1 MLTDIEKII
10 FLLML
15 AIFGGV
21 TAWGFYNIYRI
32 VRRGRPAQSPISN
45 LKSFIPWAVKVLL
58 EIGLQ
63 KPIYK
68 SRPILTTF
76 HALIFFGFSYYLL
89 VNLNDVLE
97 GFLPGYSTAEVST
110 GLIGVLNLLG
120 DVLSVGVLVG
130 VIVFLVRRFIAQ
142 DRRLEYNQEVQLY
155 APVAKGG
162 VKRDS
167 LIVGGFIL
175 LHVGS
180 RFMGQ
185 ALRLAESGVTNPIQ
199 PFASAVSLTLR
210 GLPASAFVSAIHAAW
225 WLAIGLIVV
234 FLPYFIISK
243 HIHILI
249 APLNLAL
256 ARQGERGHLDP
267 AAPPNSSP
275 GPSAEPALP
284 APVAQAQV
292 SVSKDSG
299 HGPSATSRQPPA
311 AGNGFAPGA
320 GTLADLAWPRLLDAY
335 ACIMCNRCQDV
346 CPAHNSARPLSPA
359 ALEINKRYWLNEHF
373 TAFAG
378 GAASP
383 PLVEFAISPEAV
395 WSCTTC
401 YACVRVCPVG
411 NEPMADIVDI
421 RRRLIND
428 GAELDGGLQS
438 TLEKIGKTG
447 NSFGQAA
454 RNRAKW
460 AQTGLDFKI
469 KDIRKEPAEFLWF
482 VGDYASFD
490 ARVQEITRTV
500 ARLLRAAG
508 VDYGILYEAEKNSG
522 NDVRRVGEE
531 GLFEQLA
538 EQNIAAMRKCNFQRV
553 ITTDP
558 HTLNA
563 LKNEYPDYGG
573 QWDTIHYTRLV
584 AQLIEEG
591 RIKLNKRLDYRVT
604 FHDPCYLGRYN
615 KGFNPPRAIIQATGC
630 ELVEMPRNR
639 ENSYCC
645 GAGGGQIWLGTT
657 APGERPAEQRI
668 REALAALRHGEPL
681 RESNHQGTAL
691 DGAANGAS
699 GDAKRLLFVVACPK
713 DVVMYTD
720 AVKTTGNEGKIEVK
734 DVIQLVAEAVG

>member
-1 MLTDIEKII
+1 MLTLVEKLI
-10 FLLML
+10 FFLM
-15 AIFGGV
+15 AAVFGGF
-21 TAWGFYNIYRI
+21 TAWGFFNIYRI
-32 VRRGRPAQSPISN
+32 IRRGRPISN
-45 LKSFIPWAVKVLL
+45 SLISNPRSLIPQSIKALL

-68 SRPILTTF
+68 SRPVLTTF
-76 HALIFFGFSYYLL
+76 HALIFFGFSYYFL
-89 VNLNDVLE
+89 VNVNDVLE
-97 GFLPGYSTAEVST
+97 GFIPGYSTAEISAFPL
-110 GLIGVLNLLG
+110 GLLNLAG
-120 DVLSVGVLVG
+120 DLLSIGVLVG
-130 VIVFLVRRFIAQ
+130 VVAFLVRRFIAK
-142 DRRLEYNQEVQLY
+142 DKRLDYNKDVLLF
-155 APVAKGG
+155 APVKAGG

-175 LHVGS
+175 FHVGS

-185 ALRLAESGVTNPIQ
+185 TFRLAEMQVFNPMQ
-199 PFASAVSLTLR
+199 PFASALSLALR
-210 GLPASAFVSAIHAAW
+210 GWPDYTAAIHTTW

-243 HIHILI
+243 HIHIMV
-249 APLNLAL
+249 APVNLAL
-256 ARQGERGHLDP
+256 AKQGERGHLDP
-267 AAPPNSSP
+267 SASS
-275 GPSAEPALP
+275 GL
-284 APVAQAQV
+284 
-292 SVSKDSG
+292 
-299 HGPSATSRQPPA
+299 
-311 AGNGFAPGA
+311 PGA
-320 GTLADLAWPRLLDAY
+320 GALNDLAWPRLLDAY

-346 CPAHNSARPLSPA
+346 CPAHNSMRPLSPS
-359 ALEINKRYWLNEHF
+359 ALEINKRYWLNANF

-383 PLVEFAISPEAV
+383 PLTEFAISPEAV
-395 WSCTTC
+395 WACTTC

-421 RRRLIND
+421 RRRLVND
-428 GAELDGGLQS
+428 GAELDSGVQS

-469 KDIRKEPAEFLWF
+469 KDVRKEQAEYLWF

-500 ARLLRAAG
+500 ARVFNSAG
-508 VDYGILYEAEKNSG
+508 VDFGILYEAEKNSG

-538 EQNIAAMRKCNFQRV
+538 EQNIAAMNKAKFERV

-573 QWDTIHYTRLV
+573 KWETIHYTRLL
-584 AQLIEEG
+584 AQLIEQG
-591 RIKLNKRLDYRVT
+591 KIKLNKKLDYRAT

-615 KGFNPPRAIIQATGC
+615 KGFNPPRALIQAAGC
-630 ELVEMPRNR
+630 EFVEMPRNK

-645 GAGGGQIWLGTT
+645 GAGGGQIWMGTT
-657 APGERPAEQRI
+657 PEGERPAESRI
-668 REALAALRHGEPL
+668 REALAALGH
-681 RESNHQGTAL
+681 S
-691 DGAANGAS
+691 ANGAS
-699 GDAKRLLFVVACPK
+699 GKKLLFIVACPK

-720 AVKTTGNEGKIEVK
+720 AVKTTGNEGKIEVR
-734 DVIQLVAEAVG
+734 DVIQLVAEAMG